1 MINNTKEE
9 ILKNFGIG
17 WHKLLDKVYTVQY
30 HLAFPTHISSVERKN
45 GMLKVSFDR
54 ALTSEEQQ
62 FILDSIEY
70 RIERLTAK
78 ICEQC
83 GKYGLR
89 RTTLPETQ
97 TLCTACYAIK
107 YSECNTSVPLLAAN
121 QEPHTE

>member
-1 MINNTKEE
+1 MEIKKEE
-9 ILKNFGIG
+9 IINNFGTG
-17 WHKLLDKVYTVQY
+17 WYNLIDKVYSIQY
-30 HLAFPTHISSVERKN
+30 QLAFTTCVISVERKN
-45 GMLKVSFDR
+45 GMLSVKFDR
-54 ALTSEEQQ
+54 GLTSEEQQ
-62 FILDSIEY
+62 FILDSVEY

-107 YSECNTSVPLLAAN
+107 YSECNTSVPSLAAN